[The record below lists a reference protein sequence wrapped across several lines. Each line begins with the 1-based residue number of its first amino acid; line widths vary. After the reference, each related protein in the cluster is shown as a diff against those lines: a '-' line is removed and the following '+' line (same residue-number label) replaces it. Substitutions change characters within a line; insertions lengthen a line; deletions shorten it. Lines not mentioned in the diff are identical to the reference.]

1 MSATRLLDSTH
12 DVIRCLITYTD
23 WWQPSSG
30 SVLLV
35 GAARRTTGHGSG
47 LHPGLLD
54 TLDERSE
61 LVRRVVKLEDRDRRV
76 LFLWYVAQAGVGQI
90 SRTVGVSHRQCHRL
104 RARAVQRIVE
114 LGEEAEE
121 VA

>member
-1 MSATRLLDSTH
+1 MSRRSMLTSSA

-23 WWQPSSG
+23 WWQPASS
-30 SVLLV
+30 SVLVV
-35 GAARRTTGHGSG
+35 GAARRSTALGSG
-47 LHPGLLD
+47 LHPGVLD

-61 LVRRVVKLEDRDRRV
+61 LMRRVLRLEDRDRRV
-76 LFLWYVAQAGVGQI
+76 LFLWYVAQLPLSEVGRAI
-90 SRTVGVSHRQCHRL
+90 GVSQRQCQRV

-114 LGEEAEE
+114 LGEDAEE